1 LKERGLNVEDFVAYF
16 GRQFAPGWDELHAHP
31 VADVGGPERSL
42 GRRHVGLAGDE
53 PRTEVIMTGWP
64 EAGEI
69 SNVLGLGRNDSDAM
83 WDSFYP
89 IMERLGIRYAWRRED
104 GSVRLTFE
112 RENE

>member
-1 LKERGLNVEDFVAYF
+1 MGLLMVA
-16 GRQFAPGWDELHAHP
+16 
-31 VADVGGPERSL
+31 
-42 GRRHVGLAGDE
+42 VGLAGDE
-53 PRTEVIMTGWP
+53 TRAEVIMTGWP